1 MSEQPKG
8 LRFDIYERLTLSEDA
23 AGIGELEDI
32 ELLPRITMQT
42 HDDQA
47 VLSGDLLLTGT
58 YAGLGEHSGSQP
70 LSHRIPVEIT
80 LPLKRIKR
88 MDQIG
93 IEIENFDV
101 EVISDRSLN
110 ITGVISLNGID
121 TSAEQTWQTSG
132 EAIFVYDASSPQ
144 AGPEHGAGAEQSTPE
159 AASTASGS
167 RLDPLN
173 AAAAGNPKTL
183 QAAAS
188 AAAGSGTAAAE
199 GAGEEKQQAFLHGT
213 EEGRVEKPAKPVEE
227 LKETKPAAPKEVI
240 EEKVKEPEKAEV
252 KEEKG
257 KAEQEAV
264 QEMKAEKAEPKVE
277 AKADDQADLKS
288 DAKSDMKT
296 KDDADL
302 ISPQGQQALDA
313 EHKTSAELL
322 GEPAEKEGHFEDHMK
337 REEQQEMKI
346 AFGSNKQGADT
357 WADSVQGVKSLLQSA
372 PEEAQAQAQAAAEPA
387 EEPVTAEEP
396 RENAV
401 KWKNL
406 LLSSEQD
413 EQPFSKVRMCIVQK
427 EETLDMIASRYSLN
441 PKEIVLYNRLD
452 SDRVYEGQVIYIP
465 TSG

>member
-110 ITGVISLNGID
+110 IIGVISLNGID

-132 EAIFVYDASSPQ
+132 EAILVYDASSPH
-144 AGPEHGAGAEQSTPE
+144 AGPEHGAGAEQSTLE

-167 RLDPLN
+167 RLDPLD
-173 AAAAGNPKTL
+173 AAAPGRLKTPQAAAPAAAGD
-183 QAAAS
+183 
-188 AAAGSGTAAAE
+188 GTTAE

-240 EEKVKEPEKAEV
+240 EEKVKEPAKAEA

-257 KAEQEAV
+257 KAEHEVV
-264 QEMKAEKAEPKVE
+264 QEMKEEKAEPQVE
-277 AKADDQADLKS
+277 AKADNQADLKF

-296 KDDADL
+296 KDEADL
-302 ISPQGQQALDA
+302 ISPQDQQALDA

-322 GEPAEKEGHFEDHMK
+322 GEPAEKEGHSEDLMK

-372 PEEAQAQAQAAAEPA
+372 PEEAQAQAQAAAEQA

-396 RENAV
+396 RDNAV

-465 TSG
+465 TYG